1 MTEDLVREL
10 IEILK
15 GFTVVMAV
23 MLAFIYC
30 LFVGVA
36 AYIVIIE
43 KKKHNKKT
51 ADTQSAEETE
61 EKDKC

>member
-1 MTEDLVREL
+1 MTEELMRE
-10 IEILK
+10 IVEILK
-15 GFTVVMAV
+15 GFTAVVAV
-23 MLAFIYC
+23 MLACIYC

-36 AYIVIIE
+36 AYIVVIE

-51 ADTQSAEETE
+51 ADTQSAEKTE